1 MSVLDKN
8 KIDGIGKSKSENKL
22 ALMIADHL
30 DWENELQHLTCLQ
43 DKINA
48 YISFIESGQVYSLYP
63 DAKSVDGYIFDLRFI
78 YKPPENCNKLLE
90 YFRKSTQDLK
100 IEFIIHESQMP

>member
-8 KIDGIGKSKSENKL
+8 KIDGIGKSESDNKV

-30 DWENELQHLTCLQ
+30 DWENELEHLTLLQ

-48 YISFIESGQVYSLYP
+48 YLSFIESGQIYNVYP
-63 DAKSVDGYIFDLRFI
+63 DAKSVDGFIIDLRFR
-78 YKPPENCNKLLE
+78 YKPTENCNKLLE
-90 YFRKSTQDLK
+90 FFRKSTQDLN
-100 IEFIIHESQMP
+100 IEFELHES

>member
-1 MSVLDKN
+1 MSVIDKN

-30 DWENELQHLTCLQ
+30 DWENELQHLTFLQ
-43 DKINA
+43 DKLNA

-63 DAKSVDGYIFDLRFI
+63 DAKSVDGFIFDLRLA
-78 YKPPENCNKLLE
+78 YKPTENCNELLDF
-90 YFRKSTQDLK
+90 FRKSMRNLK
-100 IEFIIHESQMP
+100 IEFEIHES